1 MPELHLRLPALLDEA
16 ADRLRRSDIREPRR
30 QALRIWTELNADSFA
45 ESLLRP
51 DHLVE
56 ADTARCFQRAI
67 ERRVRGEPLAHV
79 TGWAGFRH
87 LSLRSDGRALI
98 PRPETEG
105 LVELL
110 LQRVRSGVVADV
122 GTGTGCI
129 ALSLAAEGAFSQI
142 VAVDR
147 SAEALALAQINREL
161 VGAAT
166 AVHLVQADF
175 CEPLRTGTLDAL
187 ISNPPYL
194 TDGEYAALD
203 GSVRDWE
210 PALALIGGEDGL
222 EATGRLLDEGR
233 DVLRAGGWLAL
244 EIDCSRATTAAQ
256 RAYQLGW
263 QDVTVHVDLFGRE
276 RYLLARRSDTR

>member
-1 MPELHLRLPALLDEA
+1 MPELESQLPALIDAGA
-16 ADRLRRSDIREPRR
+16 ARLRRSGIREPRR
-30 QALRIWTELNADSFA
+30 HAIRIWAELNHDRSA

-51 DHLVE
+51 DHAVD
-56 ADTARCFQRAI
+56 AATAGRFQRAI
-67 ERRVRGEPLAHV
+67 ERRVRGEPLPHV
-79 TGWAGFRH
+79 TGWTGFRH

-110 LQRVRSGVVADV
+110 LQRVRSGVVADL

-129 ALSLAAEGAFSQI
+129 ALSLAIEGAFTQI

-147 SAEALALAQINREL
+147 SAEALALARVNREL
-161 VGAAT
+161 VGATT
-166 AVHLVQADF
+166 AVHLVQADL
-175 CEPLRTGTLDAL
+175 CEPLRDGAFDAL

-203 GSVRDWE
+203 ESVRDWE
-210 PALALIGGEDGL
+210 PALALKGGKDGL
-222 EATGRLLDEGR
+222 EATARLLHEGGGA
-233 DVLRAGGWLAL
+233 LRAGGWLAL
-244 EIDCSRATTAAQ
+244 EIDCSRATATAQ
-256 RAYQLGW
+256 RAHQLGW
-263 QDVTVHVDLFGRE
+263 QDVTVHLDLFGRE